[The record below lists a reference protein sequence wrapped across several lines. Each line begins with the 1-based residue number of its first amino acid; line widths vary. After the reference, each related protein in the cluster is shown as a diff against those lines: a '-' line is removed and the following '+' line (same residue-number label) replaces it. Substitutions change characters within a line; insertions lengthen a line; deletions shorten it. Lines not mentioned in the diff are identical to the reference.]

1 MSKII
6 QMQEAFRSLQNL
18 KQICSYN
25 REMIDCPTRCLIHQE
40 ARIWLIESG
49 RATVKIQEQKF
60 ELSTG
65 NVVSILPW
73 QMTEVIQVHESLR
86 YDIIVYNYE
95 YFNHI
100 IKSLYNIDNESFC
113 LTGLLKKNMVL
124 SVPEEKNQNFRNIVF
139 NIQEEMGMEC
149 LLRERGN
156 DATPYVIN
164 QVVALILEIIR
175 WGEYRQRIS
184 ERENRE
190 IVKSDIFS
198 YIFGHL
204 NEKITLKQLSN
215 LFYMSESTVSAY
227 ITQTT
232 GLSFFDLLN
241 EMRVVRTLD
250 FLAYTDLNL
259 EELAEILGF
268 VDSAHISRVFMARTG
283 LKVSEYRKIYGI
295 VNELSRIKISEEN
308 YQIVSCI
315 YRNYEKPLTAKII
328 ADQIH
333 ISVKEVNRILLYF
346 VEMNFT
352 EFLNDIRVNRAR
364 QLLIKTQRSI
374 LEIALEVGY
383 LNEKTLTRNF
393 LKKFAMTPG
402 QFRNNTLEK
411 ILWEKT
417 KVSES

>member
-1 MSKII
+1 MS
-6 QMQEAFRSLQNL
+6 
-18 KQICSYN
+18 
-25 REMIDCPTRCLIHQE
+25 
-40 ARIWLIESG
+40 
-49 RATVKIQEQKF
+49 
-60 ELSTG
+60 
-65 NVVSILPW
+65 
-73 QMTEVIQVHESLR
+73 
-86 YDIIVYNYE
+86 
-95 YFNHI
+95 
-100 IKSLYNIDNESFC
+100 
-113 LTGLLKKNMVL
+113 
-124 SVPEEKNQNFRNIVF
+124 
-139 NIQEEMGMEC
+139 
-149 LLRERGN
+149 LRERGN

-283 LKVSEYRKIYGI
+283 FEGK
-295 VNELSRIKISEEN
+295 
-308 YQIVSCI
+308 
-315 YRNYEKPLTAKII
+315 
-328 ADQIH
+328 
-333 ISVKEVNRILLYF
+333 
-346 VEMNFT
+346 
-352 EFLNDIRVNRAR
+352 
-364 QLLIKTQRSI
+364 
-374 LEIALEVGY
+374 
-383 LNEKTLTRNF
+383 
-393 LKKFAMTPG
+393 
-402 QFRNNTLEK
+402 
-411 ILWEKT
+411 
-417 KVSES
+417 

>member
-1 MSKII
+1 M
-6 QMQEAFRSLQNL
+6 
-18 KQICSYN
+18 
-25 REMIDCPTRCLIHQE
+25 
-40 ARIWLIESG
+40 
-49 RATVKIQEQKF
+49 
-60 ELSTG
+60 
-65 NVVSILPW
+65 
-73 QMTEVIQVHESLR
+73 
-86 YDIIVYNYE
+86 
-95 YFNHI
+95 
-100 IKSLYNIDNESFC
+100 
-113 LTGLLKKNMVL
+113 
-124 SVPEEKNQNFRNIVF
+124 
-139 NIQEEMGMEC
+139 
-149 LLRERGN
+149 
-156 DATPYVIN
+156 
-164 QVVALILEIIR
+164 
-175 WGEYRQRIS
+175 
-184 ERENRE
+184 
-190 IVKSDIFS
+190 
-198 YIFGHL
+198 
-204 NEKITLKQLSN
+204 
-215 LFYMSESTVSAY
+215 
-227 ITQTT
+227 
-232 GLSFFDLLN
+232 
-241 EMRVVRTLD
+241 
-250 FLAYTDLNL
+250 NL

-328 ADQIH
+328 ADQFH